1 MLEIMTSKMTID
13 LNIFS
18 SFMKI
23 WVVSNLNRT
32 LVVTKQYIGVG
43 WENET
48 LISASNQ
55 HNQTIYL
62 VIDVITQYS
71 TLVENW
77 KTINYLL
84 LFQEIRES
92 PKKYKN

>member
-1 MLEIMTSKMTID
+1 MYLVHS
-13 LNIFS
+13 
-18 SFMKI
+18 MKN

-32 LVVTKQYIGVG
+32 LVVIKQYIGVR
-43 WENET
+43 WENKT

-71 TLVENW
+71 TSDENW

-84 LFQEIRES
+84 LFQEIREL
-92 PKKYKN
+92 PTKYRN

>member
-1 MLEIMTSKMTID
+1 MLEIITSKMTID
-13 LNIFS
+13 LNVFS
-18 SFMKI
+18 SLIKN

-32 LVVTKQYIGVG
+32 LVVTKQYIEVR
-43 WENET
+43 WENKT
-48 LISASNQ
+48 LIYASNQ

-84 LFQEIRES
+84 LFQEIR
-92 PKKYKN
+92 

>member
-1 MLEIMTSKMTID
+1 MLDIMMSKMKID
-13 LNIFS
+13 LNVFS
-18 SFMKI
+18 SFVKN

-32 LVVTKQYIGVG
+32 LVVTKQYIGVR

-55 HNQTIYL
+55 HNQIIYL

-71 TLVENW
+71 ISVENW

-84 LFQEIRES
+84 IFQEIR
-92 PKKYKN
+92 